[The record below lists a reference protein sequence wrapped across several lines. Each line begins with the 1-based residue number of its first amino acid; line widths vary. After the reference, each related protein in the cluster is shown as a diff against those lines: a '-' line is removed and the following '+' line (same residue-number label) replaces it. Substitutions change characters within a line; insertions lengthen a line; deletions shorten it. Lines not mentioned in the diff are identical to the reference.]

1 VTGRPVTQTLGPGVW
16 VPLHLAPVVADAV
29 RRWCRDFTV
38 SRGGELPSLELA
50 DLSLEL
56 SKAAAGVRSTSAA
69 SATTSATTS
78 ATRQTAEVAAACAG
92 DLLTT
97 DQAAERLGTGRR
109 HALDVLRAAGLTPA
123 VGRQRP
129 LLWDAAGVEALVDR
143 RAAA

>member
-1 VTGRPVTQTLGPGVW
+1 MTGRPVARTLGPGVW

-38 SRGGELPSLELA
+38 SRGGELPPLELA

-56 SKAAAGVRSTSAA
+56 SKAAAEVRSTSANSA
-69 SATTSATTS
+69 STSATHEL
-78 ATRQTAEVAAACAG
+78 AEVERICEG
-92 DLLTT
+92 ELLTT

-123 VGRQRP
+123 AGRQRP

>member
-1 VTGRPVTQTLGPGVW
+1 VTGRPVAQTLGPGVW
-16 VPLHLAPVVADAV
+16 LPLHLAPVVADAV

-38 SRGGELPSLELA
+38 SRGGELPPLELA

-56 SKAAAGVRSTSAA
+56 SKAAAGVRLTSAA
-69 SATTSATTS
+69 SATTS
-78 ATRQTAEVAAACAG
+78 ATRQTAEVAAACVG

-129 LLWDAAGVEALVDR
+129 LLWDAAGVAALVDR

>member
-1 VTGRPVTQTLGPGVW
+1 MTGRPVAQTLGPGVW

-56 SKAAAGVRSTSAA
+56 SKAAAGVRLTSAA
-69 SATTSATTS
+69 SATTS